1 MYRYKE
7 SGLDNVWLV
16 NGYKVRKTP
25 YGKAVAIDDVEGLHR
40 SIAERLVGKPGH
52 LTREE
57 FRFLRKELGLSQ
69 KNLGA
74 ILGAEEQAIA
84 RWERGVSKVD
94 EIADRFLRALYR
106 ETRYGKAGIRA
117 LVDRLNE
124 LDGVDRFSIRLR
136 RDTKSWK
143 LAA

>member
-1 MYRYKE
+1 MYHYKE
-7 SGLDNVWLV
+7 SGLPNVWLV
-16 NGYKVRKTP
+16 NGYRVRKTP
-25 YGKAVAIDDVEGLHR
+25 YGKAVAIEDVEGLHK
-40 SIAERLVGKPGH
+40 SIAERLVNRPGH
-52 LTREE
+52 LAKEE

-74 ILGAEEQAIA
+74 VIGADEQAVA

-106 ETRYGKAGIRA
+106 EHKHGNARIRE
-117 LVDRLNE
+117 LVERLNA
-124 LDGVDRFSIRLR
+124 LDEVERFDIRLK
-136 RDTKSWK
+136 RDKQDWK